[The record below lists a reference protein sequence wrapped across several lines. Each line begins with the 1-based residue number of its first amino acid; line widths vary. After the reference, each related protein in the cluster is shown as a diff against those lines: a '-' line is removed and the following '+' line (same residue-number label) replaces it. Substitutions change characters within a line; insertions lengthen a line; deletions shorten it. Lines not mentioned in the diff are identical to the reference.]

1 MALVDKATFQTQV
14 AAMAAALTTAW
25 SDTIKTEI
33 AAEIKNPHHPL
44 RRVNKFF
51 FFNGATGVVTA
62 NDSYTDAAY
71 AGNFPNKGN
80 DLDRVGNIIPVL
92 STATVEDAA
101 PTQIVLTFDAPISGY
116 TGISV
121 AGTVTTEKAISNVS
135 IAGAVVTVTV
145 DSAYISTDTITLS
158 GVFYGGL
165 NSLTLVDQV
174 VTNNVA

>member
-1 MALVDKATFQTQV
+1 MALVDATTFKAQV

-25 SDTIKTEI
+25 SDTIKTEV

-44 RRVNKFF
+44 RRINKFF
-51 FFNGATGVVTA
+51 LLNGETMVVTA
-62 NDSYTDAAY
+62 DDAYVDAAY
-71 AGNFPNKGN
+71 AGNFPNKGSG
-80 DLDRVGNIIPVL
+80 LSIVGDVIPVL